1 MALALLVT
9 TVTLGKMQSP
19 LSANL
24 VRQITATVT
33 LARTSALPNQYVEV
47 TGENFTTGGAATI
60 ASISLGGT
68 VVDTSKINF
77 GAPVTVDSSGN
88 FVTNLVVP
96 VNSPALTPGSYSLSV
111 IDSAGVSASATLRTA
126 SPTISV
132 SPTSS
137 RAGSTITVTGANF
150 PLNISSPGTDQVPLV
165 SINYNIATDNP
176 QTVVSIFPDSTGAF
190 TTTFQV
196 PLDVTIPS
204 TSNKVTMAMS
214 GTSFSATT
222 THSVTVPIVTGGP
235 TTGTTGTAIT
245 ITRTDFNA
253 FIPVKSLSI
262 GGVQVEMPINMTTGV
277 DGKFTLSG
285 TVPKLESGT
294 HPILVQVG
302 DSTYT
307 LTFTSQGGSS
317 TTGTTELNTNPTIY
331 QLTQELRP

>member
-1 MALALLVT
+1 
-9 TVTLGKMQSP
+9 
-19 LSANL
+19 
-24 VRQITATVT
+24 
-33 LARTSALPNQYVEV
+33 
-47 TGENFTTGGAATI
+47 
-60 ASISLGGT
+60 
-68 VVDTSKINF
+68 
-77 GAPVTVDSSGN
+77 
-88 FVTNLVVP
+88 
-96 VNSPALTPGSYSLSV
+96 
-111 IDSAGVSASATLRTA
+111 
-126 SPTISV
+126 
-132 SPTSS
+132 
-137 RAGSTITVTGANF
+137 
-150 PLNISSPGTDQVPLV
+150 
-165 SINYNIATDNP
+165 
-176 QTVVSIFPDSTGAF
+176 
-190 TTTFQV
+190 
-196 PLDVTIPS
+196 
-204 TSNKVTMAMS
+204 MS

-235 TTGTTGTAIT
+235 TAGTTGTAIT

-331 QLTQELRP
+331 QLTQELSP

>member
-1 MALALLVT
+1 M
-9 TVTLGKMQSP
+9 S
-19 LSANL
+19 
-24 VRQITATVT
+24 
-33 LARTSALPNQYVEV
+33 
-47 TGENFTTGGAATI
+47 
-60 ASISLGGT
+60 
-68 VVDTSKINF
+68 VVDS
-77 GAPVTVDSSGN
+77 A
-88 FVTNLVVP
+88 
-96 VNSPALTPGSYSLSV
+96 SV
-111 IDSAGVSASATLRTA
+111 STSATLRTA

-196 PLDVTIPS
+196 PIRRYHPFNQQQGNHGHVGHVIQRYH
-204 TSNKVTMAMS
+204 N
-214 GTSFSATT
+214 SFGNCTNRT
-222 THSVTVPIVTGGP
+222 GVPTAGK
-235 TTGTTGTAIT
+235 TGTAIT
-245 ITRTDFNA
+245 ITRTGFNA

-262 GGVQVEMPINMTTGV
+262 GGVQVEMPIDMTTGV

-285 TVPKLESGT
+285 TVPKLKSGT

-317 TTGTTELNTNPTIY
+317 TTGTT
-331 QLTQELRP
+331 